1 MPVIE
6 SKHYLCLLALSLSV
20 NAGAQDADDAIAAC
34 ARISSTGDRILC
46 LETALRSQPAPE
58 AEPVAA
64 LPEVDDEVLT
74 NMDVS
79 TAAAEIAAPTPEMS
93 KEISSASKEETAS
106 VAEVVVSKPD
116 IGSEQVAAR
125 TMTSEERRAALASA
139 TNQRVAQYSMVPY
152 ERLVVK
158 LENGQTWRQIKG
170 DVQRIRVNL
179 KKNQTVDITESRLG
193 GYQLR
198 LNEMRRTI
206 RVERI
211 K

>member
-6 SKHYLCLLALSLSV
+6 NKHYLCLLALSLSV
-20 NAGAQDADDAIAAC
+20 TAGAQNADDAIADC

-64 LPEVDDEVLT
+64 FPEVDDEVLT

-79 TAAAEIAAPTPEMS
+79 TAAAEIAAPTSQMN
-93 KEISSASKEETAS
+93 KEISPASKEETAS

-125 TMTSEERRAALASA
+125 TMTSEERRVALASA
-139 TNQRVAQYSMVPY
+139 TNQRVAQYRMVPY